1 MAATNYNCDVEKI
14 AGFIEGDLE
23 PADRALLEQHVAECQ
38 SCSAEL
44 KSQQSFMCEL
54 ESALANASDLS
65 VPANFAKVVAV
76 RAESDMRGLRNSS
89 EHRKALRLCLILA
102 LSAFVLLGAASS
114 KAVLLNAQ
122 SVLSKVFAVLGF
134 LGKAGYDFVASFAI
148 ILRVLSRGLIEDS
161 SFAGW
166 TALLLVAFAIALLT
180 LLISRYHRAR
190 LSE

>member
-1 MAATNYNCDVEKI
+1 MSANEYKCDEEKI
-14 AGFIEGDLE
+14 ASFIEGDLE
-23 PADRALLEQHVAECQ
+23 PAERNLLDQHVAECRV
-38 SCSAEL
+38 CAAEL

-65 VPANFAKVVAV
+65 VPPDFAKVVAV

-89 EHRKALRLCLILA
+89 EHKKALRLCVILA
-102 LSAFVLLGAASS
+102 LAAFALLGAASS

-122 SVLSKVFAVLGF
+122 SVLSKVFAVIALV
-134 LGKAGYDFVASFAI
+134 GKAAYDFVAGFAVI
-148 ILRVLSRGLIEDS
+148 VRVLSGGLIEDA

-180 LLISRYHRAR
+180 LLISRYHRTR
-190 LSE
+190 LSD

>member
-1 MAATNYNCDVEKI
+1 MATTNYNCDVEKI

-23 PADRALLEQHVAECQ
+23 PADRALLEQHVAECH

-89 EHRKALRLCLILA
+89 EHKKALRLCVILA
-102 LSAFVLLGAASS
+102 LLAFALLGAASS
-114 KAVLLNAQ
+114 KAALLNAQ
-122 SVLSKVFAVLGF
+122 SVLNKVFAVVGMF
-134 LGKAGYDFVASFAI
+134 GKAAYDFVAGFAV
-148 ILRVLSRGLIEDS
+148 ILRVLSGGLIEDA

>member
-23 PADRALLEQHVAECQ
+23 PADRALLEQHVTECQ
-38 SCSAEL
+38 CCEAEL

-65 VPANFAKVVAV
+65 VPENFAKVVAV

-89 EHRKALRLCLILA
+89 EHKKALRLCVILA
-102 LSAFVLLGAASS
+102 LLAFALLGAASS
-114 KAVLLNAQ
+114 KAALLNVQ
-122 SVLSKVFAVLGF
+122 GMLNKVFAVLGMF
-134 LGKAGYDFVASFAI
+134 GKAAYDVIAGFAV
-148 ILRVLSRGLIEDS
+148 ILRVLSGGLIEDAS
-161 SFAGW
+161 VGW

>member
-1 MAATNYNCDVEKI
+1 MTANDYKCDVEKI

-23 PADRALLEQHVAECQ
+23 SADRTLLEQHVAACQ
-38 SCSAEL
+38 SCAAEL

-76 RAESDMRGLRNSS
+76 RAESDMRGLRDSS
-89 EHRKALRLCLILA
+89 EHKKALRLCLVLA
-102 LSAFVLLGAASS
+102 LLAFALLGAASS
-114 KAVLLNAQ
+114 RAALLDVQ
-122 SVLSKVFAVLGF
+122 SVLNKVFSVLGLF
-134 LGKAGYDFVASFAI
+134 GKAAYDFLAGFAV
-148 ILRVLSRGLIEDS
+148 ILRVLSGGLIEDA

-166 TALLLVAFAIALLT
+166 TALLFVAFAIALLT